1 MDILLDLD
9 ICKNLPCDETFEIS
23 EYDNEQISKRVDFD
37 NIHSSVIVNI
47 GLGVIYSFYY

>member
-1 MDILLDLD
+1 MEILLDLD
-9 ICKNLPCDETFEIS
+9 ICKSLPCDETFEIS

-37 NIHSSVIVNI
+37 NIHSSEIVNI

>member
-1 MDILLDLD
+1 MEILLDLD

-37 NIHSSVIVNI
+37 NIHSSEIVNI
-47 GLGVIYSFYY
+47 GLGADLLVYY